1 MRGGVS
7 EFGPNLLHPPQLKF
21 RSRREKEEI
30 VVVELENEDGIGKR
44 RLEDEEC
51 EKTVMKLE
59 NLKR

>member
-1 MRGGVS
+1 MFRN
-7 EFGPNLLHPPQLKF
+7 PPHPPQLKF
-21 RSRREKEEI
+21 QSRGETEEI

-44 RLEDEEC
+44 RLEDEEY